1 MALDR
6 THRCPTVAFPLI
18 GHHDAQ
24 EFDAAMLALQARQND
39 KAQGLALWVG
49 CNDQVCHIR
58 IVQRCAVLFFR
69 PSGDERTT
77 LSITL
82 G

>member
-6 THRCPTVAFPLI
+6 THRRPTVALPLI
-18 GHHDAQ
+18 SHHDAQ
-24 EFDAAMLALQARQND
+24 EFDAAMLALQACQND
-39 KAQGLALWVG
+39 KTNGLAIRSG
-49 CNDQVCHIR
+49 CNDQVFNIH

-69 PSGDERTT
+69 PDGDETPT
-77 LSITL
+77 IIITL